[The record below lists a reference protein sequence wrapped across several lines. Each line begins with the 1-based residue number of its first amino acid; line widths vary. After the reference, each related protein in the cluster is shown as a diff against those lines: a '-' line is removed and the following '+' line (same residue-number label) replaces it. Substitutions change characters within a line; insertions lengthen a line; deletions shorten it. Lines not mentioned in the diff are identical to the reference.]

1 MQCCAGEGG
10 AGGRKGR
17 SLVQLCHHTL
27 HIVTTKGPKKDF
39 SHAQQKKK
47 KTLTT
52 ENTHAHLELILN
64 EASLSCIHSFTR
76 RRAKTDHEGRPHRCS
91 SPARSPTTSGQF
103 NIPKGAQSV
112 VRARRYQQPCEQ
124 TDRQIQT
131 LNMTE
136 LVVI

>member
-1 MQCCAGEGG
+1 MLCR
-10 AGGRKGR
+10 GGRGGREEGEEPRPALPSYPAYRDNKGTKKR
-17 SLVQLCHHTL
+17 LFSR
-27 HIVTTKGPKKDF
+27 TT
-39 SHAQQKKK
+39 KKK